1 MMKLFYD
8 KTRSDTK
15 IIELFKILE
24 SDQSDQQRKCDSL
37 KKCSNLIEIIAV
49 ATRLGRRGGW
59 G

>member
-49 ATRLGRRGGW
+49 ATRLGR
-59 G
+59 

>member
-1 MMKLFYD
+1 MKLFYD

-37 KKCSNLIEIIAV
+37 KNVQI
-49 ATRLGRRGGW
+49 
-59 G
+59 